1 MAAPTPLEVAT
12 LRSYALAVRQ
22 AARQVDAKHAEQSL
36 ARADRMLALLR
47 KDRPGH
53 WRPLRMAQHA
63 AELALTE
70 PDKSI
75 RAVDR
80 LLCELPRH

>member
-1 MAAPTPLEVAT
+1 MTAPSPLEIAT

-36 ARADRMLALLR
+36 QRAERMLSLLR
-47 KDRPGH
+47 QGRPGH
-53 WRPLRMAQHA
+53 WRPLRMAKQA
-63 AELALTE
+63 AELALSE
-70 PDKSI
+70 PDKSV

-80 LLCELPRH
+80 LLCELPR